1 MANYAKRNAKSI
13 ALVLKMLNVEGVNST
28 PQLCKYLR
36 KHFRICNAQQKKIV
50 SFKKR
55 IFCNRNVSPEYY
67 LHGNVQKKL
76 NPNWRQT
83 SFDGPVEKCSR
94 IQQANPNDFIK
105 NAVN

>member
-36 KHFRICNAQQKKIV
+36 KHFRICNAQKKIV

-55 IFCNRNVSPEYY
+55 IF
-67 LHGNVQKKL
+67 L
-76 NPNWRQT
+76 
-83 SFDGPVEKCSR
+83 
-94 IQQANPNDFIK
+94 
-105 NAVN
+105 

>member
-1 MANYAKRNAKSI
+1 MYPQSI
-13 ALVLKMLNVEGVNST
+13 IST
-28 PQLCKYLR
+28 AMSK
-36 KHFRICNAQQKKIV
+36 
-50 SFKKR
+50 
-55 IFCNRNVSPEYY
+55 
-67 LHGNVQKKL
+67 KKL

>member
-1 MANYAKRNAKSI
+1 MHKKKNSFIQKEDFFVIEMYPQSI
-13 ALVLKMLNVEGVNST
+13 IST
-28 PQLCKYLR
+28 
-36 KHFRICNAQQKKIV
+36 AM
-50 SFKKR
+50 S
-55 IFCNRNVSPEYY
+55 
-67 LHGNVQKKL
+67 KKL